1 MIKAQNLVAGDWQ
14 DNPKSS
20 TYQTVNPKTNKPL
33 PTHFQEASSS
43 QIQYA
48 LNKATAVFEYYAST
62 SFKARIQLLKAI
74 EKGLNLVSEELL
86 QIYQDETALPKVRA
100 EGELQRTIDQ
110 IQRFEKLLIEGS
122 FLQPIINTKGPDIR
136 KILHPIGPIAVFGA
150 SNFPLAFSTAG
161 GDTISVFASGCPLIM
176 KAHPYHA
183 GTSAVVA
190 QVIHKA
196 IDSCGLPKE
205 IFSHLGGTSNNVG
218 MELINNPLLKGVG
231 FTGSLSGGKSLYD
244 LAQKRAEPIPFFAE
258 MGSINPIFI
267 TEKRLATDKNIAK
280 ILAESIALGT
290 GQFCTNP
297 GMIIFC
303 NSQDSSD
310 IVSEVSQY
318 LNKMTL
324 SPMLHSNIE
333 KRYLQQLKE
342 IRDDEAVSFF
352 EIPSNIASVGK
363 VSAASILNN
372 KKYSDEVFG
381 PFSLFVECKS
391 MDEIQDIIDI
401 IPGQLTGTILSHKDE
416 YFQLLPLISKL
427 KNRVGRLLFDGV
439 PTGVAVT
446 QAMHHGGP
454 YPATTDGRYTSVGID
469 AIYRW
474 LRPVA
479 FQDCPNKLL
488 PLALQ
493 NENPLGLYR
502 SINGQLTKE
511 VL

>member
-14 DNPKSS
+14 DNPESS
-20 TYQTVNPKTNKPL
+20 TFQTINPKTNKPL
-33 PTHFQEASSS
+33 PTHFQETNSS
-43 QIQYA
+43 QIQDA
-48 LNKATAVFEYYAST
+48 LNKATAVFEYYSST
-62 SFKARIQLLKAI
+62 SFKVRIQFLKAI
-74 EKGLNLVSEELL
+74 AKGLNLVSKELL
-86 QIYQDETALPKVRA
+86 QIYQDETALPKGRA

-110 IQRFEKLLIEGS
+110 IQRFEKLLIQGS
-122 FLQPIINTKGPDIR
+122 FLQPIINTTGPDIR

-161 GDTISVFASGCPLIM
+161 GDTISAFASGCPLIV

-183 GTSAVVA
+183 GTSNIVA
-190 QVIHKA
+190 EVIHKS

-205 IFSHLGGTSNNVG
+205 IFSHLGGTSHQIG
-218 MELINNPLLKGVG
+218 IELISHPLLKGVG
-231 FTGSLSGGKSLYD
+231 FTGSFLGGKSLYD
-244 LAQKRAEPIPFFAE
+244 LVQKRAEPIPFFAE

-303 NSQDSSD
+303 NSQSGSD
-310 IVSEVSQY
+310 IVSEVNKY
-318 LNKMTL
+318 LSKMTL

-342 IRDDEAVSFF
+342 LREDEEVSLFD
-352 EIPSNIASVGK
+352 ISSNIASVGK
-363 VSAASILNN
+363 VSAASVLNN

-391 MDEIQDIIDI
+391 MEEIQDIADI
-401 IPGQLTGTILSHKDE
+401 IPGQLTATILSHKDE
-416 YFQLLPLISKL
+416 YLQLSPLISKL

-439 PTGVAVT
+439 PTGVAIT
-446 QAMHHGGP
+446 QAMQHGGP
-454 YPATTDGRYTSVGID
+454 YPATTDGRYTSVGTD

-502 SINGQLTKE
+502 SIDGELTKQ